1 MFLPGFTR
9 VRQAKA
15 YLEYCGARYG
25 LRNRNRT
32 QFIASDSGVFT
43 QDWFS
48 YHIPLW
54 KRVLEPFVA
63 KPIRALEIGVFE
75 GRSAVWL
82 LDHVLTHPESTF
94 TWIDPFIGPTHR
106 VGIDHPNDLEARFRN
121 NIGRFGG
128 KTQGYVGRSQEV
140 LREFSSVRF
149 DLIYIDGAHFA
160 PDVLADAVLSWPLL
174 RSGGLMGFDDYG
186 WVHGGDGWTIRGR
199 PSRLSGMA
207 AEAPRID
214 LMIAMPY
221 PAGRRTGSTID
232 NTTVAG
238 FESHGPLVRF
248 AHSDPGFHQS
258 LIG

>member
-1 MFLPGFTR
+1 MSKQLISRKNRGGGASCMFLPGFTR

-25 LRNRNRT
+25 LRNRNST

-186 WVHGGDGWTIRGR
+186 WRPWAKLQKSPALAVDVFMAVMAGQFEVVHRGYQVWLR
-199 PSRLSGMA
+199 KLP
-207 AEAPRID
+207 E
-214 LMIAMPY
+214 
-221 PAGRRTGSTID
+221 ST
-232 NTTVAG
+232 
-238 FESHGPLVRF
+238 
-248 AHSDPGFHQS
+248 
-258 LIG
+258 